1 MGNNKLLR
9 NSLLSF
15 IAAIILFVLF
25 ILPAEFGLDPTGLG
39 QVIGLNQLQAPDTEI
54 IEIRDFLSGNEM
66 YKEVEIP
73 AFGQPIPHPNP
84 NVHQEQNILPSE
96 QVVIITLSVDEQTEI
111 KLMIDEGQMVVYEW
125 HVDQGTIYSDFHGH
139 EPELSDVYWVRYQ
152 EHQEGTDR
160 ASGSLVAPF
169 SGEHGWYWLNY
180 NDFPVTITLKVN
192 GFYNELI
199 DYGIF

>member
-73 AFGQPIPHPNP
+73 AFGQPIPLPNP

-125 HVDQGTIYSDFHGH
+125 HVDF
-139 EPELSDVYWVRYQ
+139 
-152 EHQEGTDR
+152 
-160 ASGSLVAPF
+160 LV
-169 SGEHGWYWLNY
+169 LN
-180 NDFPVTITLKVN
+180 LKH
-192 GFYNELI
+192 
-199 DYGIF
+199 